1 VRDRNG
7 KLFSSGNGEDAG
19 SNPALT
25 QKKQKS
31 KRERMESIDP
41 EKDVWRKQ
49 WNEGKERQ
57 RWILQNGYGSRRQKL
72 IQKMEQQH
80 GTQPAMRGWICL
92 RQLDPCAERIR
103 KELSFCLRKH
113 IRQTRC
119 SH

>member
-1 VRDRNG
+1 MRDRNG

-57 RWILQNGYGSRRQKL
+57 RWNRSSKASGMRVS
-72 IQKMEQQH
+72 EQ
-80 GTQPAMRGWICL
+80 GMW
-92 RQLDPCAERIR
+92 
-103 KELSFCLRKH
+103 KK
-113 IRQTRC
+113 RC
-119 SH
+119 KVVIGKQDVGE